1 MIKITKTIP
10 NLCYNEACMIN
21 YKKRGGNMITKEQV
35 LEALKGVEDP
45 EIHRSVVELDMVR
58 NIEISEEK
66 ISLEIVLTIQGCP
79 LKGTI
84 ETDVENALKAL
95 GAKEVDLTFGSMTD
109 EERAA
114 LTKKL
119 QGDPSALSL
128 NPKKGSPLLEP
139 DSKTKFIAVTSG
151 KGGVGKST
159 VSVNLAVSL
168 ARMGKKVGL
177 IDADIYGFSVPDM
190 MGIVQPP
197 TVIDKLIIPAER
209 FGVKV
214 MSMGFFVPDN
224 APVVWRG
231 PMLGKM
237 LKTFFEDAYWG
248 DVDYMILDLPPGT
261 GDMAL
266 DVHSTIPQSKEI
278 IVTTPHG
285 TAAFVAARAG
295 SMAIKTNH
303 EIIGVI
309 ENMSYYECSAGEK
322 AYIFGKDGGKKLAEE
337 LQTELLQQI
346 PIGSP
351 DEDENEFA
359 PSIYQEGHKIGEIY
373 LELAKKV
380 VEKA

>member
-1 MIKITKTIP
+1 MVT
-10 NLCYNEACMIN
+10 N
-21 YKKRGGNMITKEQV
+21 EQV

-58 NIEISEEK
+58 NIVIDGEK
-66 ISLEIVLTIQGCP
+66 ISLEIVLTIKGCP
-79 LKGTI
+79 LKSTI
-84 ETDVENALKAL
+84 EKDVENALKAL
-95 GAKEVDLTFGSMTD
+95 GFKQVDLTFGSMTD

-114 LTKKL
+114 LARKL
-119 QGDPSALSL
+119 QGDKGTLSL
-128 NPKKGSPLLEP
+128 NPQQQKSPLLRPE
-139 DSKTKFIAVTSG
+139 SKTEFIAVTSG

-190 MGIVQPP
+190 MGIEQQP
-197 TVIDKLIIPAER
+197 TVLDKLILPVER

-224 APVVWRG
+224 SPVVWRG

-237 LKTFFEDAYWG
+237 LKTFFEEVHWG
-248 DVDYMILDLPPGT
+248 DLDYMILDLPPGT

-278 IVTTPHG
+278 IVTTPHA

-295 SMAIKTNH
+295 TMAIKTNH
-303 EIIGVI
+303 DIIGVV
-309 ENMSYYECSAGEK
+309 ENMSFFECASGEK
-322 AYIFGKDGGKKLAEE
+322 AYIFGKEGGKKLAEE
-337 LQTELLQQI
+337 LNTELLAQI
-346 PIGSP
+346 PLGVP
-351 DEDENEFA
+351 ENINEGEFA
-359 PSIYQEGHKIGEIY
+359 PSVYQEGSATGELYLKLAEKI
-373 LELAKKV
+373 AKK
-380 VEKA
+380 A